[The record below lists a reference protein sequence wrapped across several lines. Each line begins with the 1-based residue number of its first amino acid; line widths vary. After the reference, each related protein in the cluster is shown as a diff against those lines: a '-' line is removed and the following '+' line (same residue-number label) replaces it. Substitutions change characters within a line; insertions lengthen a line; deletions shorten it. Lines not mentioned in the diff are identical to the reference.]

1 MEFQRISIVL
11 GILILLSSCSPAQPD
26 AITIGFIG
34 PLSGELAFFGL
45 PGRNLVQIA
54 VDNVNKAGG
63 INGRPLHVL
72 YEDSKCSAPDAAS
85 AAQKLLG
92 VEGIHILLSVCSKET
107 AAIIPI
113 AEQYN
118 AVILTAATNPE
129 LSSESMFRVSYSD
142 HSTAQTAAQLLVPRH
157 QTIGII
163 YEQTSY
169 PAGLK
174 NALRRDIESRGGI
187 VIEEGVRQGE
197 QDLRGAITRL
207 LSQEPD
213 ALFLDPDS
221 PIVGIAM
228 ISQVRELGY
237 TGPLYGNYFGSAPEV
252 IALPQ
257 SEGLVFVADP
267 FIKDSALK
275 TSLWAQYTSEFGE
288 PPAVEYF
295 SSAMHDALLVVRDAL
310 EQVGEDPIRMKE
322 HLRSGAEFQGIL
334 GTFSFDEQRNAKG
347 MVPSLKKIQ
356 GGQAVLID
364 ESLP

>member
-1 MEFQRISIVL
+1 
-11 GILILLSSCSPAQPD
+11 
-26 AITIGFIG
+26 
-34 PLSGELAFFGL
+34 
-45 PGRNLVQIA
+45 
-54 VDNVNKAGG
+54 
-63 INGRPLHVL
+63 
-72 YEDSKCSAPDAAS
+72 
-85 AAQKLLG
+85 
-92 VEGIHILLSVCSKET
+92 
-107 AAIIPI
+107 
-113 AEQYN
+113 
-118 AVILTAATNPE
+118 
-129 LSSESMFRVSYSD
+129 
-142 HSTAQTAAQLLVPRH
+142 
-157 QTIGII
+157 
-163 YEQTSY
+163 
-169 PAGLK
+169 
-174 NALRRDIESRGGI
+174 
-187 VIEEGVRQGE
+187 
-197 QDLRGAITRL
+197 
-207 LSQEPD
+207 
-213 ALFLDPDS
+213 
-221 PIVGIAM
+221 M